1 MTREYY
7 ESLSDLELAR
17 AAKQADRDVKARN
30 VWCDRKFKRIWDDEM
45 YLRLLKK
52 ADMIDEIQR
61 KRRVEK
67 WNLREN

>member
-17 AAKQADRDVKARN
+17 AAMDADRDVKKRN
-30 VWCDRKFKRIWDDEM
+30 CWCIRYFKRIWNDEM

-67 WNLREN
+67 WQLSN